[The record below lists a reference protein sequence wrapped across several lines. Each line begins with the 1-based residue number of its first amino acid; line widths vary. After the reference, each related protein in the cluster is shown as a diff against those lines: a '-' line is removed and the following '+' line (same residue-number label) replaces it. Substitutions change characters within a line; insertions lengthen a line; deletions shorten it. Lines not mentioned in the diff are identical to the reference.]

1 MENPEWCHQ
10 IFDVTPFLAIHISLD
25 KSLETIS
32 KIKTGRQILI
42 KYIFDCRFSSD
53 MNQLLIIR
61 SRTLY
66 LDLNIVYRIYLQLH
80 ILTEQL

>member
-1 MENPEWCHQ
+1 MN
-10 IFDVTPFLAIHISLD
+10 
-25 KSLETIS
+25 
-32 KIKTGRQILI
+32 GLI

-80 ILTEQL
+80 ILAEQL